1 MPNVDEIY
9 QSDSKWL
16 SHPDLKGREIKVTID
31 GSKVEEVGD
40 THKLVVYFA
49 GKDKG
54 LALNKTN
61 ARMIAEAYGRNSDD
75 WSGKEI
81 IMYPTKTEFQGK
93 LVDCIR
99 VRIPTAQALDD
110 EIPF

>member
-1 MPNVDEIY
+1 MANVDEIY

-16 SHPDLKGREIKVTID
+16 TANDLKGKEIKVTVD

-40 THKLVVYFA
+40 THKLCVYFK
-49 GKDKG
+49 GKEKG

-61 ARMIAEAYGRNSDD
+61 ARMIAETYGRDSED
-75 WSGKEI
+75 WTGKEI
-81 IMYPTKTEFQGK
+81 VLYPTKTEFQGK

-99 VRIPTAQALDD
+99 VRIPTEEALSDS
-110 EIPF
+110 IPF